1 MWYREGTI
9 TFTQGSNTLVGAG
22 TAWNVTANGVL
33 PGMIV
38 IGPDNK
44 LYEIKRVIS
53 DTNIVLSEPY
63 TGETQS
69 EVPCRIITTYE
80 GDLTQFSARFTA
92 LMSRMSADSKSMR
105 SWLTALDEVT
115 IEREDGTEVTV
126 KPLIQI
132 VNEHNENVEWYKNN
146 TDAIDAAGDKA
157 REAAASAA
165 AAAESANTA
174 GEKASQASQSASAA
188 ESSKSA
194 AATSAGAAKTS
205 ETNAAASQKSAAT
218 SASTATTKASEAAT
232 SARDA
237 AASKEA
243 AKSSETS
250 AASSASNAAS
260 SATAAGNSAKAAK
273 TSETNARSSETA
285 AGQSASAAAG
295 SKTAAASS
303 ASAASTSAGQASAS
317 ATAAG
322 KSAESAASSAS
333 TATTKAGEAT
343 EQASAAAMSASA
355 AKTSETNAKASE
367 TRAESSKTAAASS
380 ASSAASSASSAS
392 ASKDEATRQASA
404 AKGSATT
411 ASTKA
416 TEAAGSATAAAQS
429 KSTAESAATRAETAA
444 KRAED
449 IASAVALEDASTT
462 KKGVVQLSSAT
473 NSTSET
479 LAATPKAVKAAN
491 DNANSRVPSNRK
503 VNGKALTADITLTPK
518 DIGTLNS
525 VTMSFSGGAG
535 WFKLAT
541 VTMPQASSIVYI
553 ALIGG
558 AGYNVGSPHQAGISE
573 LVLRAGNG
581 NPKGITGA
589 LWKRTAVGLANFA
602 WINTSGDT
610 YDIYVEIGNYATSV
624 NIHWDCT
631 ANASVSIY
639 TSPTYS
645 ASKPSSVTDGVVYT
659 MYSTHQKPTPLDIGA
674 LPTTGGTVSGPLSV
688 TGGITGTLNGN
699 ASTATKLQTARSI
712 GGVGFD
718 GSANINL
725 PGVNTTGNQNTTGN
739 AATATKLQTARKI
752 SGVPFDGST
761 DITLTAAHV
770 AAFARRATGSY
781 ADADG
786 GVPWNAESGAY
797 NVTRT
802 GYSYILANFYTG
814 VGSCRTLQIKAH
826 YKNGGLFYRS
836 SRDGY
841 GFESGWE
848 QVYTTG
854 FMPQPADINAPTAA
868 AGWLNSGNGTAFT
881 TAQFITWLNNQGAFT
896 NKHWIAR
903 CSWTYANNNYI
914 DDTGCGRIDLSGSVI
929 EVFSNKATS
938 HYTIR
943 VTTTTTSG
951 HGGVNNAE
959 FIYVYNGSDY
969 APGWRR
975 SYNTRNKPTASDV
988 GALSLSGGALTG
1000 GLTAAGEIISK
1011 SANGLRIAYGNYG
1024 FFIRNDGS
1032 NTYFMLTAS
1041 GDTLGSWNGLR
1052 PIIIN
1057 NTSGAVTIG
1066 NGLNVTGGINGSLN
1080 GNAATA
1086 TKLQTARTIGG
1097 VSFDGSANINLPG
1110 VNIAGNQNTTGNA
1123 ATATKLQTA
1132 RTINGVSFDGSKNI
1146 ELTPRSIG
1154 TINSATMS
1162 FSGGAGWFKLATVTM
1177 PQASSVVYISLIG
1190 GAGFNV
1196 GSPQQAGI
1204 SELVLRAGNGNPKG
1218 ITGALWR
1225 RTSVGFTNFAW
1236 VNTSGDTYDIYVEI
1250 GNYATGVNI
1259 QWDYTSNASVTIHTS
1274 PTYTAN
1280 KPTGLTDGTVY
1291 VIYSSHIKPTA
1302 ADVGALSL
1310 SGGQLNGALGIGTSS
1325 ALGGNSIVLGDN
1337 DTGFKQNGDGILDVY
1352 ANSAHVFRFVNGTL
1366 QSLKPLSV
1374 TGDITSSAWVYAN
1387 RFSINSGSGAWI
1399 DMRNQNVIFG
1409 RNAVSTSSAQALL
1422 RQDHAD
1428 RKFFLGG
1435 LGNSQFGFYM
1445 INNSRTANGTDANA
1459 YLQNDGTWVCGGN
1472 GSFND
1477 VYIRSDRRSKRN
1489 IRKIERALDKLDR
1502 IEGVLYEIQVC
1513 DRYEQS
1519 GGLIAQ
1525 DVQNVQPELVTVD
1538 HNDQSGEPRLRL
1550 NYNGV
1555 IGMLVEA
1562 VKELREEVR
1571 ELKAKM

>member
-92 LMSRMSADSKSMR
+92 LMSRMSADSKSIR

-126 KPLIQI
+126 KPLMQI

-188 ESSKSA
+188 ASSQSA
-194 AATSAGAAKTS
+194 ASASATAAKKS

-333 TATTKAGEAT
+333 TATTKAGQAT
-343 EQASAAAMSASA
+343 EQASAAARSASA

-462 KKGVVQLSSAT
+462 KKGIVQLSSAT

-479 LAATPKAVKAAN
+479 LAATPKAVKTVK
-491 DNANSRVPSNRK
+491 DSSVQKTGDTMGGQLKISTINALRIFNQAFGLIFRRSEEYLHLIPTNEGEGE
-503 VNGKALTADITLTPK
+503 NGN
-518 DIGTLNS
+518 IGPLRP
-525 VTMSFSGGAG
+525 FSINLRTG
-535 WFKLAT
+535 L
-541 VTMPQASSIVYI
+541 VSI
-553 ALIGG
+553 
-558 AGYNVGSPHQAGISE
+558 
-573 LVLRAGNG
+573 GNG
-581 NPKGITGA
+581 VK
-589 LWKRTAVGLANFA
+589 VG
-602 WINTSGDT
+602 
-610 YDIYVEIGNYATSV
+610 
-624 NIHWDCT
+624 
-631 ANASVSIY
+631 
-639 TSPTYS
+639 
-645 ASKPSSVTDGVVYT
+645 
-659 MYSTHQKPTPLDIGA
+659 
-674 LPTTGGTVSGPLSV
+674 
-688 TGGITGTLNGN
+688 GGITGGLTGN
-699 ASTATKLQTARSI
+699 ADTATKIKTARKIGGVAFDGSADINLPGVNATGNQNTTGNAATATKLQTARTI
-712 GGVGFD
+712 GGVSFD
-718 GSANINL
+718 GTANINL

-739 AATATKLQTARKI
+739 AATATKLQTARTI
-752 SGVPFDGST
+752 NGVSFDGSENISLSPANIGCPASPT
-761 DITLTAAHV
+761 GWLT
-770 AAFARRATGSY
+770 TGS
-781 ADADG
+781 
-786 GVPWNAESGAY
+786 
-797 NVTRT
+797 
-802 GYSYILANFYTG
+802 
-814 VGSCRTLQIKAH
+814 
-826 YKNGGLFYRS
+826 NGG
-836 SRDGY
+836 
-841 GFESGWE
+841 
-848 QVYTTG
+848 
-854 FMPQPADINAPTAA
+854 AI
-868 AGWLNSGNGTAFT
+868 T
-881 TAQFITWLNNQGAFT
+881 TAQLVTLLQNNGAFNT
-896 NKHWIAR
+896 KSWIAR
-903 CSWTYANNNYI
+903 CAWAYANSATIPNSE
-914 DDTGCGRIDLSGSVI
+914 TGCGVIPLAGAVI
-929 EVFSNKATS
+929 EVFNNGSSSNN
-938 HYTIR
+938 YTIR
-943 VTTTTTSG
+943 ITTATTTSVSG
-951 HGGVNNAE
+951 ALTNAE
-959 FIYVYNGSDY
+959 FIYVFNGTDY
-969 APGWRR
+969 SPGWRR
-975 SYNTRNKPTASDV
+975 VYNTKNKPTASDV
-988 GALSLSGGALTG
+988 GALPLTGGTLSGGLTSS
-1000 GLTAAGEIISK
+1000 GEIISK
-1011 SANGLRIAYGNYG
+1011 YANGFRIACGSFG

-1123 ATATKLQTA
+1123 ATATKLATA
-1132 RTINGVSFDGSKNI
+1132 RNINGVKFDGSGDINI
-1146 ELTPRSIG
+1146 NTLVSRGRVTALSGSTQGTAGIQMYEAYNNSYPTTYGNVLHMKGASAAGEGEL
-1154 TINSATMS
+1154 
-1162 FSGGAGWFKLATVTM
+1162 
-1177 PQASSVVYISLIG
+1177 LIG
-1190 GAGFNV
+1190 WSGTDGAHAPV
-1196 GSPQQAGI
+1196 YVRS
-1204 SELVLRAGNGNPKG
+1204 
-1218 ITGALWR
+1218 R
-1225 RTSVGFTNFAW
+1225 RDTS
-1236 VNTSGDTYDIYVEI
+1236 
-1250 GNYATGVNI
+1250 
-1259 QWDYTSNASVTIHTS
+1259 
-1274 PTYTAN
+1274 TAN
-1280 KPTGLTDGTVY
+1280 WSGWAQVY
-1291 VIYSSHIKPTA
+1291 TTAHKPTA
-1302 ADVGALSL
+1302 ADVGALPI
-1310 SGGQLNGALGIGTSS
+1310 SGGTMTGVLTLQNVGQPLKTQ
-1325 ALGGNSIVLGDN
+1325 GG
-1337 DTGFKQNGDGILDVY
+1337 GIL
-1352 ANSAHVFRFVNGTL
+1352 A
-1366 QSLKPLSV
+1366 
-1374 TGDITSSAWVYAN
+1374 
-1387 RFSINSGSGAWI
+1387 
-1399 DMRNQNVIFG
+1399 
-1409 RNAVSTSSAQALL
+1409 
-1422 RQDHAD
+1422 
-1428 RKFFLGG
+1428 
-1435 LGNSQFGFYM
+1435 
-1445 INNSRTANGTDANA
+1445 
-1459 YLQNDGTWVCGGN
+1459 NDGN
-1472 GSFND
+1472 
-1477 VYIRSDRRSKRN
+1477 
-1489 IRKIERALDKLDR
+1489 
-1502 IEGVLYEIQVC
+1502 LYAEFTIQVQQKKKYSST
-1513 DRYEQS
+1513 R
-1519 GGLIAQ
+1519 I
-1525 DVQNVQPELVTVD
+1525 
-1538 HNDQSGEPRLRL
+1538 
-1550 NYNGV
+1550 
-1555 IGMLVEA
+1555 
-1562 VKELREEVR
+1562 
-1571 ELKAKM
+1571 